1 MVTATVYPIATTATQ
16 WTPSAGGA
24 DHHLLLDEVGAP
36 DDTDYIQA
44 GAENKTDDLTLGQ
57 CPATINRITQ
67 VKVKLRVKGITA
79 ANVPALRAD
88 ILLNGGSIAAYEGS
102 IATGGVWSSLQFTAT
117 GLNVLRSDWNAGTPT
132 LRLLTKN
139 GDAGYPE
146 FQEQTP

>member
-1 MVTATVYPIATTATQ
+1 MVTVTVYPIATTATQ

-44 GAENKTDDLTLGQ
+44 GAENKTDDFTLGQ
-57 CPATINRITQ
+57 CPDTIDRITQ
-67 VKVKLRVKGITA
+67 VKVKFRVKGIVGG
-79 ANVPALRAD
+79 NSPALRAD
-88 ILLNGGSIAAYEGS
+88 VLLNGGSIAAYEGS

-117 GLNVLRSDWNAGTPT
+117 GLNIIRADWNAGTPT

-139 GDAGYPE
+139 GDTGYPD
-146 FQEQTP
+146 FFSQA